1 LLNIEK
7 YAAIDIGSN
16 AIRLLIATV
25 IEREGSKTLF
35 KKTSLV
41 RVPIR
46 LGADVFLKDNISEEN
61 YTRMVDAMNAYVL
74 LMKTHNVTRY
84 RACATSAMREA
95 RNGVSMAKRIK
106 EETGVEI
113 QIIDGNDEAA
123 IIATTDLRE
132 LIDDDKVFLYVDVG
146 GGSTEFTVF
155 ANGKVVTSK
164 SFQLGTVRILNDMV
178 RESMWEDVKAWIKKT
193 TRKYSKINCIG
204 SGGNINSI
212 YKLSEKKIG
221 KPLSYFY
228 LAGFYEELKSY
239 TYHERIF
246 ELQMNPDRADVII
259 PATRIYLSAM
269 KWSKAKNMYVP
280 KIGLAD
286 GIVKSLYN
294 EKIAE
299 EMEIEVG
306 DK

>member
-1 LLNIEK
+1 MLRIEK

-25 IEREGSKTLF
+25 IEKEGEKPQF

-41 RVPIR
+41 RMPIR
-46 LGADVFLKDNISEEN
+46 LGADVFLEGRISDVN
-61 YTRMVDAMNAYVL
+61 YERMKDAMTAFSL
-74 LMKTHNVTRY
+74 IMKTHKVVAY

-95 RNGVSMAKRIK
+95 KNG
-106 EETGVEI
+106 EEIAQKLIEATGIDI

-123 IIATTDLRE
+123 IIASTDLKH
-132 LIDDDKVFLYVDVG
+132 LISENKTFLYVDVG

-155 ANGKVVTSK
+155 SNGKSVISK
-164 SFQLGTVRILNDMV
+164 SFQLGTVRIINDMIRDTIWDEV
-178 RESMWEDVKAWIKKT
+178 KSWITLNTKEYNKIDV
-193 TRKYSKINCIG
+193 IG

-212 YKLSEKKIG
+212 YRFSEKKVG
-221 KPLSYFY
+221 KPLSYFF
-228 LAGFYEELKSY
+228 LANFYDKIRDY

-246 ELQMNPDRADVII
+246 ELSMNPDRADVII

-269 KWSKAKNMYVP
+269 KWSKAKNIFVP
-280 KIGLAD
+280 KIGLSD

-294 EKIAE
+294 ERAAE
-299 EMEIEVG
+299 RT
-306 DK
+306 KQ

>member
-1 LLNIEK
+1 MLNIEK

-16 AIRLLIATV
+16 AIRLLIMTV
-25 IEREGSKTLF
+25 IEKDKRPTQF

-46 LGADVFLKDNISEEN
+46 LGADVFLENKISEEN
-61 YTRMVDAMNAYVL
+61 YLRMVDAMNAYRL
-74 LMKTHNVTRY
+74 LMNTHKVTRY

-95 RNGVSMAKRIK
+95 TNGAEIAQKLKR
-106 EETGVEI
+106 ETSIDIE
-113 QIIDGNDEAA
+113 IIDGDDEAT
-123 IIATTDLRE
+123 IIASTDLRD
-132 LIDDDKVFLYVDVG
+132 LIDSDNTFLYVDVG

-155 ANGKVVTSK
+155 ANGHTVASR
-164 SFQLGTVRILNDMV
+164 SFKLGTVRILNDMI
-178 RESMWEDVKAWIKKT
+178 RKSAWEEVKTWIKKNT
-193 TRKYSKINCIG
+193 SNYEKVSLIG

-212 YKLSEKKIG
+212 YKYSGTKLG
-221 KPLSYFY
+221 NPLSYFY
-228 LAGFYEELKSY
+228 LANYYEKLKSF

-269 KWSKAKNMYVP
+269 KWSKAKDIIVP

-286 GIVKSLYN
+286 GIIKSLYN
-294 EKIAE
+294 EKLARN
-299 EMEIEVG
+299 IEVNL
-306 DK
+306 D

>member
-1 LLNIEK
+1 MLRIEK

-25 IEREGSKTLF
+25 IEKEGYAPQF

-46 LGADVFLKDNISEEN
+46 LGADVFLEGKISEVN
-61 YTRMVDAMNAYVL
+61 YDRMQDAMTAFSL
-74 LMKTHNVTRY
+74 IMKTHKVVTY

-95 RNGVSMAKRIK
+95 LNGREIVQKLWNN
-106 EETGVEI
+106 TGVEI

-123 IIATTDLRE
+123 IIATTDLKY
-132 LIDDDKVFLYVDVG
+132 LISDNKTFLYVDVG

-155 ANGKVVTSK
+155 SNGKSIISK
-164 SFQLGTVRILNDMV
+164 SFQLGTVRIINDMIRDTIWDEV
-178 RESMWEDVKAWIKKT
+178 KEWVTTNTKEYTKIDV
-193 TRKYSKINCIG
+193 IG

-212 YKLSEKKIG
+212 YRFSEKKIG
-221 KPLSYFY
+221 QPLSYFF
-228 LAGFYEELKSY
+228 LANFYDKIRDY

-246 ELQMNPDRADVII
+246 ELQMNPDRADVIV

-269 KWSKAKNMYVP
+269 KWSKAKNIYVP

-286 GIVKSLYN
+286 GIIKSLYN
-294 EKIAE
+294 ERMTKRTQ
-299 EMEIEVG
+299 
-306 DK
+306 D